1 MAYIIFDMDDT
12 LLNDR
17 RRITPYTLQVL
28 KKLQAM
34 GHKLV
39 INTARSK
46 QFDQDYFDQLR
57 PDYAI
62 LNGAGGHGAEAV
74 LPSREPGL

>member
-17 RRITPYTLQVL
+17 RSITPYTQQVL

-39 INTARSK
+39 INTARSN
-46 QFDQDYFDQLR
+46 QFDQD
-57 PDYAI
+57 
-62 LNGAGGHGAEAV
+62 
-74 LPSREPGL
+74 